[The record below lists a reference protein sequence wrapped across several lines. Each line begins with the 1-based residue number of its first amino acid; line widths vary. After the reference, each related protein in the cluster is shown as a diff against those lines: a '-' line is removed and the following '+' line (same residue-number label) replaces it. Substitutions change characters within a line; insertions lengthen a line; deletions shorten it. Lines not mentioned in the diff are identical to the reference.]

1 MKDFFIAD
9 AARFENQPVTS
20 YFLIAS
26 ISARDRKPGGGGS
39 SANAQYLAL
48 TLADK
53 SGQFEARMW
62 EDFADVLATC
72 SAGCYVKAQGQISK
86 YQGKFQIT
94 LSKLRLAAAVEIDT
108 ADFVPTTQF
117 DIPTMAAELRGYV
130 AAFRNPHLRRLVLSF
145 LDDPTLGPHF
155 IEAPAAKRLH
165 HAWLGGLLEH
175 VLCLVRVCLA
185 TAPFYPEVDPD
196 LLVTGAILHDIGKVR
211 ELSWGSSFD
220 YTLEGQLIGH
230 ISIAQGLLHEK
241 IALLDAEAAAAER
254 TQTPGGPFIAPASGA
269 MSGVQDATGLQPAEP
284 DSSQDGALAPAAAPA
299 ESAAEEGA
307 SAPGPFPPKLRLLV
321 EHMILSHHG
330 KLEFG
335 SPKLPMTPE
344 AMLLSALDD
353 LEAKFQTLRNEFA
366 AAKASGRPAT
376 EPTEWVRSM
385 ERPLFN
391 SQAWLAKDSE

>member
-9 AARFENQPVTS
+9 AARFEGQPVTS
-20 YFLIAS
+20 YFLVAA
-26 ISARDRKPGGGGS
+26 ISARDRKPSG
-39 SANAQYLAL
+39 QYLAL

-62 EDFADVLATC
+62 EDFAEALATC
-72 SAGCYVKAQGQISK
+72 SSGCYVKVQGTVSK

-94 LSKLRLAAAVEIDT
+94 LTKMRLAAAVEIDT
-108 ADFVPTTQF
+108 ADFVPTSQY
-117 DIPTMAAELRGYV
+117 DIPTMAAELRGHV
-130 AAFRNPHLRRLVLSF
+130 AAFRNVHLQRLVLAF
-145 LDDPTLGPHF
+145 LDDPKLGPQF

-241 IALLDAEAAAAER
+241 IALLDTA
-254 TQTPGGPFIAPASGA
+254 TP
-269 MSGVQDATGLQPAEP
+269 
-284 DSSQDGALAPAAAPA
+284 
-299 ESAAEEGA
+299 EE
-307 SAPGPFPPKLRLLV
+307 PFPQPLRLLI

-366 AAKASGRPAT
+366 GAKAAGRPVT

-391 SQAWLAKDSE
+391 SQAWLAGAATPVEETK